1 MGFDG
6 VLDGDQANE
15 NFAFRGRLR
24 QVILTSPPNVF
35 GEAIDPF
42 VSFIIWDQGL
52 GWVSFEV
59 SHDAA
64 KSRLYGG
71 VGRIECRFPGFYVAC
86 QNIFESPDGHLKF
99 HYKMIEARV
108 VHHDLFTHGRRLG
121 LVAFFG
127 QMSFDQTGVRAC
139 LAPWVTRPLP
149 AKKSTKVGGV
159 VFMSSF
165 EQVSGV
171 ESNLECLRREWVKIS
186 KI

>member
-15 NFAFRGRLR
+15 YFAFRGRLR

-108 VHHDLFTHGRRLG
+108 VHHDFFTHGRRLG

-127 QMSFDQTGVRAC
+127 QTEVRAC
-139 LAPWVTRPLP
+139 LAPWVTRLLP
-149 AKKSTKVGGV
+149 EKKSTKVGRE

-165 EQVSGV
+165 EQFSGV
-171 ESNLECLRREWVKIS
+171 VSILECSQRE
-186 KI
+186 